1 MVVGGCWR
9 GKCWATAKVEML
21 CLVGKTACL
30 LFLAGQLAQSK
41 LFRELSPDSGCE
53 AMKEQGEGE
62 GGGQEEEEQREGNWE
77 GRTIERIRREEKE
90 EEKREVNWEG
100 RKYFEGKS
108 KEELRCS
115 QCGRRKEKIILLRP
129 LPREQAK
136 TFGGGVEKGSSTT
149 MMMHADQLQ
158 LQGGGKQVEKQERRK
173 KESGGSSFE
182 TSGSHKSFE
191 TAAEKRQ
198 VGIFYYLVYSMA
210 SCTHTLYFWYTH
222 LIHIQC

>member
-1 MVVGGCWR
+1 MGGCWR

-30 LFLAGQLAQSK
+30 LFRRAACSIK

>member
-1 MVVGGCWR
+1 MLGNCQSGNVMPCWQN
-9 GKCWATAKVEML
+9 CMP
-21 CLVGKTACL
+21 LVSRRAAC
-30 LFLAGQLAQSK
+30 SIK

-53 AMKEQGEGE
+53 AMKEQCEGE
-62 GGGQEEEEQREGNWE
+62 GGGQEEEENRERNWE
-77 GRTIERIRREEKE
+77 GRIIERIRREEKE

-136 TFGGGVEKGSSTT
+136 TFGGGAEKGSSTT

-198 VGIFYYLVYSMA
+198 VWHLAHTYLVFILLVFA
-210 SCTHTLYFWYTH
+210 FEPHTMF
-222 LIHIQC
+222 I